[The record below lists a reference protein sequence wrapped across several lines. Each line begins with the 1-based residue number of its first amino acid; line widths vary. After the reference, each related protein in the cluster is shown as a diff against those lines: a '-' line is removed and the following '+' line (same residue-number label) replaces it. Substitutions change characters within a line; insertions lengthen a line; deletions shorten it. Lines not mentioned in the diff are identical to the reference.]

1 LRGHEERLV
10 HQDSQVKRENW
21 AYQDLPAILV
31 LRERKETRA
40 WKARMD
46 TREKREIGY
55 VTASLFGRSA
65 AVCELEIPKRTTVN
79 IYKSTLF
86 TTGQSVKL
94 LVVRYTTEAWS
105 MLGWVSIPGR
115 ERTTPRPVLVP
126 SQPKT
131 M

>member
-1 LRGHEERLV
+1 LRGREERLV

-40 WKARMD
+40 RKARMD

-65 AVCELEIPKRTTVN
+65 AACELEIPNRTTII
-79 IYKSTLF
+79 IYRSILF
-86 TTGQSVKL
+86 MIGQSLTL
-94 LVVRYTTEAWS
+94 LAVRYTIEAWS
-105 MLGWVSIPGR
+105 MLGWVSIRGR
-115 ERTTPRPVLVP
+115 DRINLLRTTSILVMVP
-126 SQPKT
+126 
-131 M
+131 